1 MMEQTEKQKF
11 LFMQLVLSLHS
22 ATMQQLGKL
31 KNPMS
36 NSVERDLPGAQ
47 GSIDM
52 LEMIRVRTKGNLS
65 DDEVRFPDQI
75 LQELRLNYVDEIGKP
90 EPPAPPAT
98 PSTTGEG
105 PS

>member
-11 LFMQLVLSLHS
+11 LFMQLALSLHS

-36 NSVERDLPGAQ
+36 NSVDRDLPGAQ

-65 DDEVRFPDQI
+65 DDEVRFLDQI

-90 EPPAPPAT
+90 EPPTAQAAPTT
-98 PSTTGEG
+98 PGEE